1 MIKTNFKEIKEVL
14 EKLTQGNFE
23 LKNYTFINI
32 EEKKKVLAQYLNTE
46 CNNITYNE
54 IRNLFI
60 NEISEEEY
68 NVLTEKE
75 SHIQGLINMN
85 YDIKFDCL
93 FVGVDT
99 VSNIFDISKED
110 IDNMTD
116 SDLNEND
123 SISMFDLSNY
133 LTNRSRLSYSDII
146 YKLASEFSR
155 EDFLSCDYEEIKSGE
170 YYIYRFN
177 N

>member
-54 IRNLFI
+54 IRNIFI

-68 NVLTEKE
+68 NVLTKKE

-85 YDIKFDCL
+85 YDIEDDEL
-93 FVGVDT
+93 FLNVDT
-99 VSNIFDISKED
+99 VKDIF
-110 IDNMTD
+110 NMNND
-116 SDLNEND
+116 EIVDAIGKNLNETD
-123 SISMFDLSNY
+123 FISMLDLSDY
-133 LTNRSRLSYSDII
+133 FVGQTQLSKYEFIC
-146 YKLASEFSR
+146 KLASELER
-155 EDFLSCDYEEIKSGE
+155 KDFLSCDYEEIISGE
-170 YYIYRFN
+170 YYIYKFN